1 MMFVPTPY
9 SIINDPDDGEDVF
22 ETIIPDTDNYYTDKR
37 AALWARFHDTG
48 IGSMDKTYWERCMRG
63 KAQEIAG
70 AYDIKFKVFKEFQAR
85 VTAALAVDLAD
96 SRMNSSSTNRTYDP
110 PEVEFTIPS
119 PPTAEEF
126 LADQNVT
133 DFEQETFG
141 GLEAETVR
149 QYMDSVENPFEDWA
163 REFDKLFYWGL

>member
-1 MMFVPTPY
+1 M
-9 SIINDPDDGEDVF
+9 
-22 ETIIPDTDNYYTDKR
+22 
-37 AALWARFHDTG
+37 
-48 IGSMDKTYWERCMRG
+48 
-63 KAQEIAG
+63 
-70 AYDIKFKVFKEFQAR
+70 
-85 VTAALAVDLAD
+85 TAALAVDLAD